1 MLTKEM
7 IPFGRENAI
16 SRKDL
21 AAISGLSDRTVRMEI
36 AELRAVDDGTDEA
49 IVSVSTRSGYYRTT
63 DPQEIEHF
71 KAEMEKRIRMT
82 YRAIK
87 VAKRK
92 LERLKARNEY
102 GEGIA

>member
-1 MLTKEM
+1 M
-7 IPFGRENAI
+7 
-16 SRKDL
+16 
-21 AAISGLSDRTVRMEI
+21 
-36 AELRAVDDGTDEA
+36 DDGTDEA

-71 KAEMEKRIRMT
+71 MAEMEKRIRMT

-92 LERLKARNEY
+92 LERLKARKEY

>member
-36 AELRAVDDGTDEA
+36 A
-49 IVSVSTRSGYYRTT
+49 
-63 DPQEIEHF
+63 
-71 KAEMEKRIRMT
+71 
-82 YRAIK
+82 
-87 VAKRK
+87 
-92 LERLKARNEY
+92 
-102 GEGIA
+102 